1 MRTRVLVAALAATAS
16 LAACGGEEPSPSSG
30 AQGPEAANR
39 KALVVGINVN
49 GSRRWLGY
57 GPVRM
62 QVSEFAKLGLVFCL
76 AHYLALDDATLA
88 VMRRSERDVLLL
100 VLCTQAS
107 GRVDVGQWR
116 AVPPDKIWRIV
127 LTTEEPRFVESQD
140 ASLRADVAI
149 DLQDG
154 FKNDTVVIRADGR
167 ELRRDEAVSTRF
179 QIGKAKSATLALP
192 EGDVTLEVE
201 VPTRNQR
208 ATVPIDT
215 SKPTFVG
222 ISLTTEGRLE
232 VRVQEQP
239 FGYM

>member
-1 MRTRVLVAALAATAS
+1 MV
-16 LAACGGEEPSPSSG
+16 
-30 AQGPEAANR
+30 
-39 KALVVGINVN
+39 
-49 GSRRWLGY
+49 
-57 GPVRM
+57 
-62 QVSEFAKLGLVFCL
+62 
-76 AHYLALDDATLA
+76 
-88 VMRRSERDVLLL
+88 
-100 VLCTQAS
+100 
-107 GRVDVGQWR
+107 
-116 AVPPDKIWRIV
+116 
-127 LTTEEPRFVESQD
+127 
-140 ASLRADVAI
+140 DVAI

-167 ELRRDEAVSTRF
+167 ELRREEAVSTRF